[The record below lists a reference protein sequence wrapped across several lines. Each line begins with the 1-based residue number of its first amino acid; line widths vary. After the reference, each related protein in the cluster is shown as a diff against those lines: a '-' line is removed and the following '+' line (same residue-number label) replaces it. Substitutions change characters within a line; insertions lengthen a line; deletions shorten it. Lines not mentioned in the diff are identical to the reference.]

1 MLCSCLHHNS
11 NIFSA
16 KHPNPVLDTASNVS
30 LQHFDYI
37 LSYTQDSLSFNFNF
51 VCCLSGGRGI
61 STELSLCYGA
71 VCHDK
76 ARDTWANIVGRQCRL
91 SFWRPTVGPDSRPER
106 KRKRILVIT
115 SYFVKYKNEKPH
127 NFSKETTL
135 ATIIN
140 TMRYIYSYRY
150 MCFVGYHALTCLLAK
165 NPRTRKIDHVG
176 PVTG

>member
-1 MLCSCLHHNS
+1 MRTSYILSLYFMLCFCLHHNS

-16 KHPNPVLDTASNVS
+16 RHPNPVLDTASNVS

-76 ARDTWANIVGRQCRL
+76 ARDTRANIVGRQCRL
-91 SFWRPTVGPDSRPER
+91 SFWWGPIAVR
-106 KRKRILVIT
+106 K
-115 SYFVKYKNEKPH
+115 EKE
-127 NFSKETTL
+127 KE
-135 ATIIN
+135 
-140 TMRYIYSYRY
+140 Y
-150 MCFVGYHALTCLLAK
+150 
-165 NPRTRKIDHVG
+165 
-176 PVTG
+176 